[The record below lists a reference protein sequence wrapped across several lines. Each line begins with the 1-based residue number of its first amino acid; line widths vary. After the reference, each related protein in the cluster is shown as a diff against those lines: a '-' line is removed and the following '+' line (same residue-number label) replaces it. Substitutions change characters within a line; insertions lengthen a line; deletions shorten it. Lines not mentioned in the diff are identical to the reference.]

1 MRNRLQFRALS
12 LLCTLALLTGLL
24 TAPASAADTPD
35 AWAAGEV
42 ERAIS
47 LGLVPDDLQSGY
59 TADITRA
66 EFCRLAVICLDEAA
80 AVNGWTFTPEAV
92 TFDDTSDP
100 DVLTAAGLGIVS
112 GNGQGS
118 FLPDKGITRQ
128 EAAVMLYN
136 TLKVM
141 GAPVA
146 SKGAAFTD
154 QSAIASWAAE
164 PVAAMVG
171 WGVMNGTGGG
181 AFSPQGSY
189 SRQQAYVTMYRLLS
203 SVYMQMESYS
213 YTLQPGESVDT
224 GCYYST
230 GASTASWSSSNP
242 AVVVIAADPGN
253 GAVTLKAVGPGTAS
267 VTCRSGDFQMT
278 ASVTVAQATTS
289 SGADFTGKSR
299 IRYSNDV
306 AWALC
311 RQIENDIG
319 IQIYYLPEFNDN
331 VPGAQVTHATF
342 DYVTL
347 DSAYFQSVYNE
358 LVKMKEA
365 FDLYPDGFLKQVIAK
380 KGNRTTEIV
389 LFPADM
395 IFFDGT
401 PVSVMTTG
409 SFSNT
414 GGFSGQHVYDESGLR
429 IDRIYYTG
437 TGSPYHYS
445 HEMGHMVVSSAM
457 IANGWTASCNQWVSY
472 SASSADFVSSYAMA
486 SRPEDFAET
495 WAYLWHYP
503 DKVAAQLSSGQSEGL
518 RSKIRFL
525 TDVLTRQYSAAT
537 RASLPWSGLAG

>member
-66 EFCRLAVICLDEAA
+66 EFCRLAVICLNEAA

-146 SKGAAFTD
+146 DQGAAFTD

-181 AFSPQGSY
+181 AFFPHGSF
-189 SRQQAYVTMYRLLS
+189 SRQQA
-203 SVYMQMESYS
+203 
-213 YTLQPGESVDT
+213 
-224 GCYYST
+224 
-230 GASTASWSSSNP
+230 
-242 AVVVIAADPGN
+242 
-253 GAVTLKAVGPGTAS
+253 
-267 VTCRSGDFQMT
+267 
-278 ASVTVAQATTS
+278 
-289 SGADFTGKSR
+289 
-299 IRYSNDV
+299 
-306 AWALC
+306 
-311 RQIENDIG
+311 
-319 IQIYYLPEFNDN
+319 
-331 VPGAQVTHATF
+331 
-342 DYVTL
+342 
-347 DSAYFQSVYNE
+347 
-358 LVKMKEA
+358 
-365 FDLYPDGFLKQVIAK
+365 
-380 KGNRTTEIV
+380 
-389 LFPADM
+389 
-395 IFFDGT
+395 
-401 PVSVMTTG
+401 
-409 SFSNT
+409 
-414 GGFSGQHVYDESGLR
+414 
-429 IDRIYYTG
+429 
-437 TGSPYHYS
+437 
-445 HEMGHMVVSSAM
+445 
-457 IANGWTASCNQWVSY
+457 
-472 SASSADFVSSYAMA
+472 
-486 SRPEDFAET
+486 
-495 WAYLWHYP
+495 
-503 DKVAAQLSSGQSEGL
+503 
-518 RSKIRFL
+518 
-525 TDVLTRQYSAAT
+525 
-537 RASLPWSGLAG
+537 

>member
-141 GAPVA
+141 GAPMA

-189 SRQQAYVTMYRLLS
+189 SRQQAYVTIYRLLLFLHPPARRECGHG
-203 SVYMQMESYS
+203 VLLLHRGVHRLLE
-213 YTLQPGESVDT
+213 LQQPRRSGHRRRPGQRGGNPE
-224 GCYYST
+224 GC
-230 GASTASWSSSNP
+230 GP
-242 AVVVIAADPGN
+242 RHRLGHLPQRRLPDDRLGHRGPGHHLLRRRLHGQEPHPLLQRRGL
-253 GAVTLKAVGPGTAS
+253 GAVP
-267 VTCRSGDFQMT
+267 
-278 ASVTVAQATTS
+278 
-289 SGADFTGKSR
+289 
-299 IRYSNDV
+299 
-306 AWALC
+306 
-311 RQIENDIG
+311 
-319 IQIYYLPEFNDN
+319 
-331 VPGAQVTHATF
+331 
-342 DYVTL
+342 
-347 DSAYFQSVYNE
+347 
-358 LVKMKEA
+358 
-365 FDLYPDGFLKQVIAK
+365 PD
-380 KGNRTTEIV
+380 
-389 LFPADM
+389 
-395 IFFDGT
+395 
-401 PVSVMTTG
+401 
-409 SFSNT
+409 
-414 GGFSGQHVYDESGLR
+414 
-429 IDRIYYTG
+429 
-437 TGSPYHYS
+437 
-445 HEMGHMVVSSAM
+445 
-457 IANGWTASCNQWVSY
+457 
-472 SASSADFVSSYAMA
+472 
-486 SRPEDFAET
+486 
-495 WAYLWHYP
+495 
-503 DKVAAQLSSGQSEGL
+503 
-518 RSKIRFL
+518 
-525 TDVLTRQYSAAT
+525 
-537 RASLPWSGLAG
+537 